1 MQDCPWHFYLLQT
14 ILRSRHSRKLHIFG
28 LRANTICISSLTIFF
43 LSRSAVAVYHFCSRS
58 LPCRLNSSMKRI
70 YMQKQNSPQKD
81 STAYMRTCIQCV
93 GTCQYI
99 NVNLNYW
106 PSKGTFPVNCILVPN
121 YESLH
126 HSFLLFA
133 LFVNIIIK
141 SDIINNFC
149 VQMLF
154 QLPKA
159 KKYRDVI
166 KS

>member
-1 MQDCPWHFYLLQT
+1 MALLPFIDNLEVAPFQKTAHLWFASQHYLHQLPDHLLLVTLSCGRVPLLQSQ
-14 ILRSRHSRKLHIFG
+14 LALPAEQQHEAHLHAKTEHPPK
-28 LRANTICISSLTIFF
+28 RQ
-43 LSRSAVAVYHFCSRS
+43 CSIYENMYS
-58 LPCRLNSSMKRI
+58 MCR
-70 YMQKQNSPQKD
+70 YMSIHKCDNQ
-81 STAYMRTCIQCV
+81 
-93 GTCQYI
+93 
-99 NVNLNYW
+99 NYW

-126 HSFLLFA
+126 HSFLSFA

-154 QLPKA
+154 QFPKA